1 MRELAP
7 AARKRDHAT
16 FTQVINLMSVCGLY
30 VFIVQCACY
39 ARMPEPIRRSLSR
52 IPDSPSVCP
61 FLLTDNSKVTL
72 RASFRQKRRRD
83 SSASNAIWR
92 AFNRCIY
99 GKPHLRPG
107 FLSATKS
114 RVSMGDYYVDGVK
127 LQGGPSGPG
136 KLLLTLK
143 IVYCCTANVV
153 SGLSAHQP
161 MELHWL
167 SDIVTTSE
175 K

>member
-1 MRELAP
+1 
-7 AARKRDHAT
+7 
-16 FTQVINLMSVCGLY
+16 
-30 VFIVQCACY
+30 
-39 ARMPEPIRRSLSR
+39 
-52 IPDSPSVCP
+52 
-61 FLLTDNSKVTL
+61 
-72 RASFRQKRRRD
+72 
-83 SSASNAIWR
+83 
-92 AFNRCIY
+92 
-99 GKPHLRPG
+99 
-107 FLSATKS
+107 
-114 RVSMGDYYVDGVK
+114 MGDYYVDGVK

-167 SDIVTTSE
+167 SDIVTSSE